1 MFAFAEPFVKRL
13 AFGFEVTLL
22 MARGRKPPAMGKRTK
37 SRGFVRE
44 WMMLAGLKQ
53 AELVNRLGYS
63 KAKANAIW
71 HGEQRLNEDILEEVA
86 TLIGARPFE
95 LLLHPDTAHHIR
107 RLEALVADAIKG
119 AGTPANDP
127 PVKRRAAT

>member
-1 MFAFAEPFVKRL
+1 ML
-13 AFGFEVTLL
+13 S
-22 MARGRKPPAMGKRTK
+22 GRIAAPMPTRTK

-71 HGEQRLNEDILEEVA
+71 HNEQRLNEDTLEEIAALV
-86 TLIGARPFE
+86 GARPFE
-95 LLLHPDTAHHIR
+95 LLLHPDNAHHIR

-119 AGTPANDP
+119 AES
-127 PVKRRAAT
+127 PVAGRAVKSRAST